1 MRNLRH
7 AALAAVLLGMLP
19 SSLAWSADYGGMK
32 YGYPPPPVEIGSG
45 WYMRGDLGYR
55 LYAAPSMTE
64 TSTPV
69 ALTGAGASGAIAV
82 GGGFGYQFSERF
94 RGDLTVDFALPSTF
108 RGTHSDCDSGTGD
121 TCVHSIDVTA
131 ASAMVNAYFDLATIG
146 GFTPYVG
153 AGVGV
158 AMVSTGTASAFN
170 TVDSTT
176 TTYPGA
182 TAFNLA
188 WVLMAGATYE
198 MSPDVL
204 IDLGFRLAS
213 LGGASTGT
221 VPAAAGGTGSGVI
234 SIGSI
239 IAPEVR
245 VGMRYKID

>member
-64 TSTPV
+64 TGTTTP
-69 ALTGAGASGAIAV
+69 LAGTSAGGGIV
-82 GGGFGYQFSERF
+82 IGGGFGYQFSERF
-94 RGDLTVDFALPSTF
+94 RGDLTIDYSLPASF
-108 RGTHSDCDSGTGD
+108 RGTIACNTTEICTNSIGVSAITG
-121 TCVHSIDVTA
+121 
-131 ASAMVNAYFDLATIG
+131 MVNAYFDLATIG
-146 GFTPYVG
+146 SFTPYVG

-158 AMVSTGTASAFN
+158 AMVSTSGNSSSDTSGPPPVTA
-170 TVDSTT
+170 
-176 TTYPGA
+176 TYPGA
-182 TAFNLA
+182 TRYNLA
-188 WVLMAGATYE
+188 WALMGGATWE
-198 MSPDVL
+198 MSPDTL
-204 IDLGFRLAS
+204 IDLSFRLAS

-221 VPAAAGGTGSGVI
+221 VPAAAGGDGSGVI
-234 SIGSI
+234 SIGNI

-245 VGMRYKID
+245 LGMRYKID